1 MGEAARKQAEGNTL
15 WLRLEQVGRKDS
27 VCSYMC
33 SGALDEGLGGEKKR
47 QHHKIYQME
56 CPHENSTM
64 SHDLARNSTQEII
77 CEERKLAQNL
87 RTVKAEETL
96 TRTVIQKIHLQ

>member
-1 MGEAARKQAEGNTL
+1 
-15 WLRLEQVGRKDS
+15 
-27 VCSYMC
+27 
-33 SGALDEGLGGEKKR
+33 
-47 QHHKIYQME
+47 
-56 CPHENSTM
+56 M

>member
-33 SGALDEGLGGEKKR
+33 SGALDEGLGGEKKDSIT
-47 QHHKIYQME
+47 KSIKCNAPM
-56 CPHENSTM
+56 
-64 SHDLARNSTQEII
+64 
-77 CEERKLAQNL
+77 K
-87 RTVKAEETL
+87 TL
-96 TRTVIQKIHLQ
+96 P